1 MMLANRVFAFMALV
15 SLLLALV
22 SSQSDP
28 CHSAH
33 ADKKSCLADTKT
45 GGGCAWCEC
54 EAVPS
59 ACYTQADAARL
70 PPGVYS
76 CTNATSSLLRGVE
89 EY

>member
-1 MMLANRVFAFMALV
+1 MFFTTRIFTLMALV
-15 SLLLALV
+15 SLILALV

-76 CTNATSSLLRGVE
+76 CTNATLNSLRGVE